1 LSHSVPVA
9 AITISIVGKL
19 LIVLNF
25 IFDWL
30 FERFTEGNFFPKPKN
45 SEPYPKV

>member
-1 LSHSVPVA
+1 VADYAAATSQLALSHSVPVA

-25 IFDWL
+25 IFD
-30 FERFTEGNFFPKPKN
+30 
-45 SEPYPKV
+45 